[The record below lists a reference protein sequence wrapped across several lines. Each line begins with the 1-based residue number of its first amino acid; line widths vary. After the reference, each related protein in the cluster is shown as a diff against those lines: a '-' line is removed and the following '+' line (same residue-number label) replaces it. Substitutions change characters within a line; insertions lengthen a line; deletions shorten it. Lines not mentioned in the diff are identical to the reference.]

1 MTLTEKVISTAQTY
15 VGKTEKPGNSGFTD
29 AAFEAKMKAVGFQTG
44 QSWCAYFAELVWK
57 EAFGKDHPL
66 FASIDKL
73 FSASAVA
80 TAANFKN
87 YTLFKTGMVPKP
99 GAVVI
104 WRHGTGWQGHAGIVE
119 SVGNGSF
126 NSIEGN
132 TNAAGGREGIEVARK
147 TRKHPDVFKPAGLN
161 LVTFIYP
168 PQ

>member
-1 MTLTEKVISTAQTY
+1 MTLQEKVISVAQSY
-15 VGKTEKPGNSGFTD
+15 IGKTEKAGNSGFND
-29 AAFEAKMKAVGFQTG
+29 PAFELNMKEVGFVKG

-57 EAFGKDHPL
+57 EALKDHSL
-66 FASIDKL
+66 YGSLDKL

-87 YTLFKTGMVPKP
+87 SALFKTGTTPKV

-104 WRHGTGWQGHAGIVE
+104 WRHGKGWQGHAGVVE
-119 SVGNGSF
+119 TVGKDSF

-147 TRKHPDVFKPAGLN
+147 TRKHPDSFKANGLN
-161 LVTFIYP
+161 IVCFIYLP
-168 PQ
+168 E